1 MTRPSEMTTGDLKT
15 MPRGRPKNKR
25 TTRRRFTGIRVL
37 PALEAFAQT
46 AVWTDA
52 AFGLDPISFLVS
64 NEKVGSSSSSS
75 SRITL
80 KELTTRFN
88 KTHYGTT
95 KTESQLVMQN
105 IENNWQKAAIKS
117 VTVGIGFRI
126 INRLTRKARSS
137 LNTQLLK
144 PLGVA
149 DMVRM

>member
-1 MTRPSEMTTGDLKT
+1 
-15 MPRGRPKNKR
+15 
-25 TTRRRFTGIRVL
+25 
-37 PALEAFAQT
+37 
-46 AVWTDA
+46 
-52 AFGLDPISFLVS
+52 
-64 NEKVGSSSSSS
+64 
-75 SRITL
+75 
-80 KELTTRFN
+80 
-88 KTHYGTT
+88 
-95 KTESQLVMQN
+95 MQN